1 MKKTDF
7 SRRLDSTG
15 RIVIPSR
22 LRQELGIIE
31 NKEYDFYTLEYEG
44 KKYLCIECGELA
56 DELAQAM
63 EIAQKYGMKIVK
75 SEN

>member
-31 NKEYDFYTLEYEG
+31 NKEYDFYTLEHEG
-44 KKYLCIECGELA
+44 KRYLCIECGELA